1 MKKAIQRLFPV
12 FLLCLALTL
21 SGCQATPQGVEDA
34 GAQRAMSQ
42 AEQMGAQATKSPYAL
57 VCQDDGRQID
67 VAFGEGSQQ
76 LVIRATAQVPQAE
89 TFYSY
94 TLVPAKPDLD
104 ALHSIFFAQA
114 QEVLEVEQ
122 VYTESSW
129 KANLGNG
136 AVGSLDINIEGYIA
150 FEYSLDD
157 GTVNETKNWDAAVSD
172 NQMDSATAKA
182 ELDRIAQGLGLSG
195 VTVDYY
201 EDRANRRGVYFYP
214 NYTPFDVAP
223 VQDRGSDLGM
233 EIAVFSPS
241 RLTSISWMNFYTIE
255 DAQPVETLLSLDEA
269 VNIANQ
275 HIGSELQPLTS
286 APFTQVSLRV
296 RYQRDVTEEDQWTA
310 RPVWYFS
317 TDDTSFML
325 TADEAP
331 EGATGRYTSSFA
343 VDAQTGVLESRV
355 TAVDEG

>member
-1 MKKAIQRLFPV
+1 MKNAIQHLFPL
-12 FLLCLALTL
+12 FLLCLALLL
-21 SGCQATPQGVEDA
+21 SGCQATPQGVEDS
-34 GAQRAMSQ
+34 GAQRAMTQ
-42 AEQMGAQATKSPYAL
+42 AEQIGAQATKSPYAL

-67 VAFGEGSQQ
+67 VVFGEGDQQ
-76 LVIRATAQVPQAE
+76 LIIRATAQVPQVE
-89 TFYSY
+89 TVYSY
-94 TLVPAKPDLD
+94 TLAAAKPDPD
-104 ALHSIFFAQA
+104 AIISTFFAQA
-114 QEVLEVEQ
+114 QEVVEVEPVWCETQ
-122 VYTESSW
+122 LRAKMGDV
-129 KANLGNG
+129 
-136 AVGSLDINIEGYIA
+136 AVATLQINVHDKWP
-150 FEYSLDD
+150 FEYSLED
-157 GTVNETKNWDAAVSD
+157 GTVSEVNNWNAEVSSV
-172 NQMDSATAKA
+172 QMDPAAAQA

-201 EDRANRRGVYFYP
+201 EDSANRRGFYCYP

-223 VQDRGSDLGM
+223 ILDRGDELGL

-241 RLTSISWMNFYTIE
+241 NLTSLSWSDFYAIE
-255 DAQPVETLLSLDEA
+255 DSQPVETLLTLDEA
-269 VNIANQ
+269 INIAGQ
-275 HIGSELQPLTS
+275 YVGSELNPLTS

-296 RYQRDVTEEDQWTA
+296 RYQRDVTAEDKWTA

-355 TAVDEG
+355 TAVDAG